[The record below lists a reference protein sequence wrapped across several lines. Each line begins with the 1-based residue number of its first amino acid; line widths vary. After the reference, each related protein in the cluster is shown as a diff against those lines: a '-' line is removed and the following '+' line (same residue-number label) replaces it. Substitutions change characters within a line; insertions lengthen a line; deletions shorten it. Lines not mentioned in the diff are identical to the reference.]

1 MHGTPWY
8 RRDRGKDSPG
18 YSRFIGLE
26 SDAPSPQV
34 SHVPQR
40 GTLSR
45 IFLKAKYIAAIT
57 TASTRMV
64 LKPALGVL
72 SLMARVHFAIH
83 VPFMEK
89 TKYGLQALTTARL
102 NDQCP
107 LRLSSA
113 SLGSNSTHWGELAQ
127 SDLGCAFSPTPR
139 SVSGDPGRRDPE
151 TKGDPSRWSPIPKCG
166 AGPRTSNPRPRRCP
180 NRTSSRGG
188 STPRTG

>member
-83 VPFMEK
+83 VPFRGK
-89 TKYGLQALTTARL
+89 TKYGLQASTIARL
-102 NDQCP
+102 SDQRP

-127 SDLGCAFSPTPR
+127 SNLG
-139 SVSGDPGRRDPE
+139 E